1 MLINYQA
8 TIFFHENMLPDYSN
22 RKGYYIK
29 VICLRPN
36 IPANSNTCI
45 RSAYVLRKV
54 TLTDADK

>member
-1 MLINYQA
+1 
-8 TIFFHENMLPDYSN
+8 MLPDYSN